1 MGKQVTFIRMREG
14 EHQAHKRI
22 ADFGGSDWRLSEEEA
37 IAALKADMNAFYLE
51 TDEGTAYLVVR
62 IDDGRE
68 YLTTE
73 ADGIVPASLLALP
86 ECP

>member
-1 MGKQVTFIRMREG
+1 MPQRVTCIGKRG
-14 EHQAHKRI
+14 ECLDPHRRI
-22 ADFGGSDWRLSEEEA
+22 SQIGGVGWSISERGA
-37 IAALKADMNAFYLE
+37 IAILKRDLNAFYLE
-51 TDEGTAYLVVR
+51 TLEGTVFLVVR

-86 ECP
+86 ECA